1 VDGVVPSAPA
11 LTLPANLLEI
21 TLATALAATLAAA
34 AAITATRLVRRLL
47 TSVGRE
53 SITTEP
59 IARGTLR
66 MLRVVTFL
74 VIFALFAFPA
84 LRLAGVDPKV
94 GLNPQELGRWAAATG
109 LRIAAIL
116 LLAFLVAR
124 IVSTVILRAER
135 DMSVGTGL
143 DALERRKRAQ
153 TIARVVRR
161 ALGGLIWTT
170 AVLIVLRELDV
181 DITPVLTG
189 AGIVGLAIGF
199 GAQTLVRDIISGF
212 FLIVEDQV
220 RVGDVAMVNGTGGLV
235 EQINLR
241 TIILRDFEG
250 TVHVFPNG
258 EVKTL
263 ANRTKDFSYYV
274 VDLGM
279 DYDADVDR
287 VMALVHE
294 AGREMEADPAFGPSI
309 LAPVEVV
316 GVDDFKDSSV
326 TLRFRIKTVPLK
338 QWEVGREL
346 RRRVKRTLEREGIRI
361 PFPRLDVRIVNHAN
375 APAPTE

>member
-1 VDGVVPSAPA
+1 
-11 LTLPANLLEI
+11 
-21 TLATALAATLAAA
+21 
-34 AAITATRLVRRLL
+34 
-47 TSVGRE
+47 
-53 SITTEP
+53 
-59 IARGTLR
+59 
-66 MLRVVTFL
+66 
-74 VIFALFAFPA
+74 
-84 LRLAGVDPKV
+84 
-94 GLNPQELGRWAAATG
+94 
-109 LRIAAIL
+109 
-116 LLAFLVAR
+116 
-124 IVSTVILRAER
+124 
-135 DMSVGTGL
+135 
-143 DALERRKRAQ
+143 
-153 TIARVVRR
+153 
-161 ALGGLIWTT
+161 
-170 AVLIVLRELDV
+170 
-181 DITPVLTG
+181 
-189 AGIVGLAIGF
+189 
-199 GAQTLVRDIISGF
+199 
-212 FLIVEDQV
+212 
-220 RVGDVAMVNGTGGLV
+220 MVNGTGGLV